1 VKKKIKSKKRKTFVL
16 KFVKYIVPLYN
27 IFPIPG
33 NRIPRNKNKI
43 ARYIKMSLCVK
54 REIINKNNTKE
65 QKDLK

>member
-27 IFPIPG
+27 ILPIPG

-54 REIINKNNTKE
+54 REIINKNNIKE
-65 QKDLK
+65 LKDRK